1 MANRFDVITSE
12 VILIFNFKVSIKQL
26 LSEMTLTGLTLAFS
40 MVCLVGVS
48 A

>member
-26 LSEMTLTGLTLAFS
+26 LSEMTLPGLTLAFS